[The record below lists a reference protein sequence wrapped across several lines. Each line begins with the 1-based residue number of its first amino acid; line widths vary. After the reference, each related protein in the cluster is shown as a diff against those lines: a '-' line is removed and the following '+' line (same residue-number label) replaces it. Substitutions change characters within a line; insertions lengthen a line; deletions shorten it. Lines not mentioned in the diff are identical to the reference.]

1 MSMSIKY
8 KIDDAKKNKN
18 LINDEIKLSRIKSKG
33 GPGGGRKPGTK
44 NKMTLDKLSN
54 KVDGLT
60 NNLNKLAKIVTDG
73 FAEQAKF
80 NKQQLKFNTRI
91 EKEVLNLGNR
101 LDRVI
106 KVNKLKE

>member
-1 MSMSIKY
+1 MSIKY

-80 NKQQLKFNTRI
+80 NKSIR
-91 EKEVLNLGNR
+91 EDLN
-101 LDRVI
+101 RVI
-106 KVNKLKE
+106 KLNNLKH